1 LDYVIKKIWAKKVNE
16 NSARIIS
23 RESIEVLDF
32 LIDAYPYKK

>member
-1 LDYVIKKIWAKKVNE
+1 MLLKKIWAKVNE

-23 RESIEVLDF
+23 EESIEVLNF